1 MLENLPQKKELH
13 FCNSFIHYEPSRNS
27 TGQACLSNQRPT
39 DYPAH
44 AGLPAVGRTRR
55 AYAKELKQKKE
66 LQKCNS
72 FIHYEPLA
80 GIEPA
85 TY

>member
-1 MLENLPQKKELH
+1 MLKIISQKKELH
-13 FCNSFIHYEPSRNS
+13 FCNSFYQYGPSRNS

-39 DYPAH
+39 DYPAR
-44 AGLPAVGRTRR
+44 AGLDQLMLGNLP
-55 AYAKELKQKKE
+55 QKKE
-66 LQKCNS
+66 LHFCNS
-72 FIHYEPLA
+72 FDSIEPLA

>member
-1 MLENLPQKKELH
+1 MLKKLPQKKELH

-27 TGQACLSNQRPT
+27 TGQARLSNQRPT

-44 AGLPAVGRTRR
+44 AGLDQLM
-55 AYAKELKQKKE
+55 LKIISQKKE
-66 LQKCNS
+66 LHFCNS
-72 FIHYEPLA
+72 FDSIEPLA